1 MPTLIT
7 FTKLPTRYEVI
18 EFQPAADGWIAYFID
33 GAEPNPEKLML
44 RAVPVSM
51 WALVEYDSPTVNG
64 LPATQEQLREVTSD
78 DVEGGDMT
86 QEIRPMVV
94 LTNGKIVDYL
104 DTPTPTTPICVLGPH
119 IQDHPTRVGAI
130 LHDLGYEL
138 PNAVPIMGN

>member
-1 MPTLIT
+1 MPTPVT
-7 FTKLPTRYEVI
+7 FTKLPARYEVI
-18 EFQPAADGWIAYFID
+18 EFHAAPDGWIAYFID
-33 GAEPNPEKLML
+33 GAEPNPEKLLL

-51 WALVEYDSPTVNG
+51 WALVEYENG
-64 LPATQEQLREVTSD
+64 TRTTSQGGFSEEEQLYA
-78 DVEGGDMT
+78 